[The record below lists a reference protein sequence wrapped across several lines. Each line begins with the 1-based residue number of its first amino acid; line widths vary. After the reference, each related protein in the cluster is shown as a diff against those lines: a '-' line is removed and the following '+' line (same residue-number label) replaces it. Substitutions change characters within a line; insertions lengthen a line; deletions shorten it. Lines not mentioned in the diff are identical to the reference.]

1 MEVSRGKTLRKP
13 LLSGV
18 SCSCR
23 TSRVGSW
30 TPHLPQSWSYPGWM
44 VLWSIFARSFFL
56 NQFLNFNWRLN
67 SSQYCGFFLP
77 YINTNQPQGYM
88 CPTSQTPL
96 PPPSPSHPSGFLQCP
111 SFECAVSCIQLVLV
125 IYLTYGNIHVS
136 VLFSQI
142 ISSLP
147 SPRVQKFILHICVSF
162 ALSRIGVLLPSF

>member
-67 SSQYCGFFLP
+67 SSQYCGFF
-77 YINTNQPQGYM
+77 
-88 CPTSQTPL
+88 CHTSTQISHRGTCVPH
-96 PPPSPSHPSGFLQCP
+96 PKRPSHLLPHPIPLGFSSAP
-111 SFECAVSCIQLVLV
+111 VL
-125 IYLTYGNIHVS
+125 S
-136 VLFSQI
+136 VLFHAFNLYW
-142 ISSLP
+142 SSIWHMVIYMFQCYSLKSSHP
-147 SPRVQKFILHICVSF
+147 C
-162 ALSRIGVLLPSF
+162 LLPESKSLFSISVSLLLSHV